1 MIPSPCVKV
10 CVMDAEQRYCAGCLR
25 TLGEI
30 ALWGEMNDAERAAV
44 VAQLPARRSEIAE
57 APVPPLA

>member
-1 MIPSPCVKV
+1 
-10 CVMDAEQRYCAGCLR
+10 MDAERRYCAGCLR